1 VPRHFSP
8 LAGALLLLAVALP
21 VPGCRAGE
29 TARAP
34 QWIWRNHDLRHVQA
48 AAFYA
53 VRELELDRIDGPVIA
68 RVQADE
74 EYVLSLNGSRIGSG
88 RRGPE
93 PEGDEYDVTPWLHA
107 GKNRFVAEVH
117 SSTGA
122 GGFWFELVD
131 RSGPLARSDGDWTI
145 FRGEWR
151 GLFRGGAML
160 PGEPPLVL
168 GASPVGRWP
177 VATHFRRME
186 PFEAELAA
194 PAPVPAVSWRTWG
207 SEGAWTPVQERQR
220 RPPSFGPLV
229 EIDFGAPRTGYLQLA
244 FRSSAA
250 RNDLPALVFF
260 SLEPLA
266 APPIDSDLAFR
277 PIPGRNLYQDTTPR
291 QFRYVAV
298 AGLTGLFSA
307 EVLAIRP
314 EAFRAFAMAESARG
328 RPRGVFGVEPPPRLR
343 SPVENEV
350 WRELERTAGVA
361 LRKSR

>member
-1 VPRHFSP
+1 VSRHSSL
-8 LAGALLLLAVALP
+8 LASALLLLAVALAN
-21 VPGCRAGE
+21 PGCRTGDA
-29 TARAP
+29 ARAP
-34 QWIWRNHDLRHVQA
+34 QWIWRDHDLRHVQA
-48 AAFYA
+48 VAFYV
-53 VRELELDRIDGPVIA
+53 VRELDLDRIDGPAIA

-74 EYVLSLNGSRIGSG
+74 EYVLLLNGSRIGSG

-93 PEGDEYDVTPWLHA
+93 AGGEEYDVTRWLHP
-107 GKNRFVAEVH
+107 GKNRFVAEVR

-122 GGFWFELVD
+122 GGFWFELRD
-131 RSGPLARSDGDWTI
+131 ASGPLARSDGDWTI
-145 FRGEWR
+145 YRGEWR
-151 GLFRGGAML
+151 GLFRGGTLL

-194 PAPVPAVSWRTWG
+194 PEPVPAVARRTWG
-207 SEGAWTPVQERQR
+207 SAEDWTPILERQR
-220 RPPSFGPLV
+220 RPASFGPLV
-229 EIDFGAPRTGYLQLA
+229 EIDFGGPRAGFLQLA
-244 FRSSAA
+244 FRDSAT

-266 APPIDSDLAFR
+266 APPIDSDVVFR
-277 PIPGRNLYQDTTPR
+277 PIPGRNLFQDTTPR

-314 EAFRAFAMAESARG
+314 EAFDAFAKAEAARG

-343 SPVENEV
+343 SPVEHKV
-350 WRELERTAGVA
+350 WRELERTAGFA